1 MAWVSTDREAIR
13 RHLAIPATTIALD
26 HLDVLMGE
34 ASAASITT
42 SQTAIGKLNTLE
54 TSFESKASEDLGLI
68 RADVLE
74 WQPGNPEAKLAG
86 IRTQQAYWREQLSL
100 AIGYDGRFSNLYAK
114 QGGQAELLRS

>member
-1 MAWVSTDREAIR
+1 MPWQNTDREAIR

-42 SQTAIGKLNTLE
+42 SQTSITKLNALE
-54 TSFESKASEDLGLI
+54 TAFESKASEDLGLI

-74 WQPGNPEAKLAG
+74 WQPGNPTAKLAG
-86 IRTQQAYWREQLSL
+86 ITAQQGYWREQLSL
-100 AIGYDGRFSNLYAK
+100 ALGYDGRFSNLYVK
-114 QGGQAELLRS
+114 QLGQAELLRS

>member
-26 HLDVLMGE
+26 HLDILMAE

-54 TSFESKASEDLGLI
+54 ASFESKASEDLGLV

-86 IRTQQAYWREQLSL
+86 IRSQQAYWREQLSL
-100 AIGYDGRFSNLYAK
+100 AIGYDGRFSHAYSSQA
-114 QGGQAELLRS
+114 GQAELLRS

>member
-1 MAWVSTDREAIR
+1 MPWLSTDREAIR
-13 RHLAIPATTIALD
+13 RHLAIPASDIPLD
-26 HLDVLMGE
+26 HLDILMAE

-54 TSFESKASEDLGLI
+54 ASFEAKASEDLGLI

-74 WQPGNPEAKLAG
+74 WQPGNPTAKLAG
-86 IRTQQAYWREQLSL
+86 ISAQQSYWREQLSL